1 MLLFSHLVV
10 SDSLWPHGL
19 QHSRPLYP
27 SPSPA
32 VSLSMFMSIASV
44 MPSTHL
50 IFWHPVLFLPSIFP
64 SIRDFSNEST
74 VHIRW
79 PNIGVSA
86 STSVPL
92 MSIQGLFPLGLTGL
106 ISLQSKGLS
115 GVFSSTSVRR
125 HHFFGTQPSLWSSS
139 HSCMWPLGRP
149 WPWLCRPLLAE

>member
-1 MLLFSHLVV
+1 MLLFSRLVV

-19 QHSRPLYP
+19 QHSRPLCP

-32 VSLSMFMSIASV
+32 VCPCSCPLHQWCRPAISSSD
-44 MPSTHL
+44 TL
-50 IFWHPVLFLPSIFP
+50 ILLLPSIFP
-64 SIRDFSNEST
+64 SIRDFSNKST

-86 STSVPL
+86 STPVPP

-106 ISLQSKGLS
+106 ISLESKGLS
-115 GVFSSTSVRR
+115 GGFSSTSVWR
-125 HHFFGTQPSLWSSS
+125 HLFFGTQPSLRSSS
-139 HSCMWPLGRP
+139 HSCMWPLGTP